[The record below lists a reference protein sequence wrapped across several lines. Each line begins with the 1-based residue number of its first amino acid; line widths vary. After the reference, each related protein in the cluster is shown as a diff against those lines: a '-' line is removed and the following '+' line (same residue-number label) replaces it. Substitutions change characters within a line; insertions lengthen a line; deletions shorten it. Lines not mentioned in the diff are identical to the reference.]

1 MRICPNCGNTVDDG
15 ANFCKKCGARVQEQP
30 NAQYANSGVHSQ
42 SAQYPGNN
50 ANQPP
55 YSAPSGKKKKSKG
68 KVIGI
73 VALVLLVLAVIGNME
88 EKRLRE
94 QDKDPTDATQ
104 GAGNV
109 VDLPTE
115 KDKDVFDKGR
125 IDGGWYVNEWAKLYF
140 DMSGWSEGSEGDYA
154 LYSSEGG
161 ILGAVLKNDT
171 TGAQV
176 VVCFEELNGVNRL
189 ITEEMYLDSGIG
201 LFEEQLQAQGLAYT
215 ASEYSDTT
223 VAGNPYKR
231 VTFTIT
237 GNGAVVSLH
246 VRNYDGYMVILTVT
260 ANNAAEEE
268 AIIGCFRRSVT
279 EAPPDDPGVP
289 DTTQGGL
296 VYTDGRIPH
305 YTGAAP
311 QWERVRYEWPRQ
323 DGNGTLWMEMS
334 LDAEMYRHY
343 MSLERYQG
351 VEYYH
356 YYIDDANNRAIV
368 AEIVRL
374 FRQVSGDIQYSEDD
388 TVREVANFVQNVITY
403 ETDQD
408 TTGQEE
414 YPRYPIETLYERR
427 GDCEDTSI
435 LMAAL
440 LRELGY
446 EVGFIHLP
454 NHVAVALRTTDDY
467 SAGAYYE
474 VNGHRY
480 LYIESTATG
489 WNIGDIPDD
498 LLDVEATFYLLQ

>member
-1 MRICPNCGNTVDDG
+1 MDDG

-30 NAQYANSGVHSQ
+30 SAQYAGSGVHSQ

-50 ANQPP
+50 ASQPP
-55 YSAPSGKKKKSKG
+55 SSAPSGKKKKSKG

-73 VALVLLVLAVIGNME
+73 IALVFIVLAVIGNME

-94 QDKDPTDATQ
+94 QDKDPADATQ
-104 GAGNV
+104 GAGNAE
-109 VDLPTE
+109 DLPTGKGDAE
-115 KDKDVFDKGR
+115 FDKGR
-125 IDGGWYVNEWAKLYF
+125 IADGWYVNEWAELCF
-140 DMSGWSEGSEGDYA
+140 DTSGWSNGTQEDYDS
-154 LYSSEGG
+154 YSAENAVV
-161 ILGAVLKNDT
+161 GAVLLNNT

-176 VVCFEELNGVNRL
+176 IAGFEELSGVNRL
-189 ITEEMYLDSGIG
+189 ITEEAYLNITTTSIKEQFQDSG
-201 LFEEQLQAQGLAYT
+201 LVFT
-215 ASEYSDTT
+215 ASAYSDTY
-223 VAGNPYKR
+223 VAGNPYKKA
-231 VTFTIT
+231 TFTFE
-237 GNGAVVSLH
+237 NGAVESLY
-246 VRNYDGYMVILTVT
+246 VRNYDGHMIYIIVVAPT
-260 ANNAAEEE
+260 AAEDET
-268 AIIGCFRRSVT
+268 IISRFYRSVT
-279 EAPPDDPGVP
+279 DAPSDDPGVP
-289 DTTQGGL
+289 DPTQGGF
-296 VYTDGRIPH
+296 VYTDGRVPH
-305 YTGAAP
+305 YTGDAP
-311 QWERVRYEWPRQ
+311 QWEKIRYEWPRQ
-323 DGNGTLWMEMS
+323 DKTGTLWMELY

-343 MSLERYQG
+343 LGLERYQG
-351 VEYYH
+351 VENYH
-356 YYIDDANNRAIV
+356 FYTDDPNNKAIV
-368 AEIVRL
+368 AEIVRV

-403 ETDQD
+403 ETDAD

-446 EVGFIHLP
+446 EVGFFHLP

-474 VNGHRY
+474 INGHRY

-498 LLDVEATFYLLQ
+498 LLEVEATFYPLQ